1 MTDIFEQV
9 SAIADNTPYQQAL
22 KKCDEVRR
30 FIQHQQVDRAW
41 QSPIDQAHLLSISQH
56 AMPDGTPFWHAVF
69 LLNNTFVHL
78 FLAEEAGTT
87 EDKLVKLPPV
97 AVLGVGHDV
106 EMV

>member
-1 MTDIFEQV
+1 MSDIFEQV
-9 SAIADNTPYQQAL
+9 SSIIDQTPYQQAL

-41 QSPIDQAHLLSISQH
+41 QSPIDQAQLLSVSQH

-69 LLNNTFVHL
+69 LMEAIFVHM
-78 FLAEEAGTT
+78 FLAEEDG
-87 EDKLVKLPPV
+87 KLVKLSPI
-97 AVLGVGHDV
+97 AVLAVGNNV